1 MLTPEPN
8 LRPGYNDFYNSAAL
22 QEFVRATH
30 VRIHLHGQYH
40 TQDPAVHFRHRYYA
54 VDEITIS
61 GRSETSSTLTPVN
74 PNQLSHD
81 TISPFC
87 PMITIPVTKFD
98 INLRTF

>member
-8 LRPGYNDFYNSAAL
+8 LRPGYNDFYNSVAL

-40 TQDPAVHFRHRYYA
+40 THDATVPFRHRYYA

-61 GRSETSSTLTPVN
+61 GRFETSSTPTLVN
-74 PNQLSHD
+74 PSQASPD
-81 TISPFC
+81 TIA
-87 PMITIPVTKFD
+87 PMINASSNKI
-98 INLRTF
+98 